1 MTSNGIKAV
10 RLVRN
15 PENAETSGIQASSVA
30 DLLCRIINKQITAI
44 TDAKEDLFCEINLK
58 NEHYI
63 MLKKSIKPLPQ
74 LLSLQ
79 TFSGS

>member
-1 MTSNGIKAV
+1 MTTNRIKAV

-30 DLLCRIINKQITAI
+30 NFLCRVINKQTTTI
-44 TDAKEDLFCEINLK
+44 TDTKEVLFCKIDLK
-58 NEHYI
+58 KEHYI

-74 LLSLQ
+74 LLSFQ